1 MKLLAVLF
9 ALSTIFLIS
18 PAVVAQEK
26 GVDTQ
31 SQKVRDSGSSRN
43 AGVNGGKTDV
53 GTTNS

>member
-1 MKLLAVLF
+1 MKVLAVLF

-31 SQKVRDSGSSRN
+31 SQRSATAEATRTR
-43 AGVNGGKTDV
+43 A
-53 GTTNS
+53 